1 MNQGGRDVARAP
13 GLRPEWAAFALGLA
27 VLAALLA
34 LKLSAADDFD
44 AHDQA
49 KQGLYVVD
57 AWTNGRWL
65 VPKELG
71 ESYPTKPPLMTW
83 LSLVVA
89 LVQGRVTELGARA
102 PSFLG
107 AALALAATLRF
118 ARRISPL
125 ACFAAAL

>member
-1 MNQGGRDVARAP
+1 MNPGGRDVARA
-13 GLRPEWAAFALGLA
+13 RETHPERAAFALGLV

-34 LKLSAADDFD
+34 LKLSAPDDFD

-57 AWTNGRWL
+57 AWTSGRWL
-65 VPKELG
+65 VPMELG
-71 ESYPTKPPLMTW
+71 TTYPTKPPLMTW
-83 LSLVVA
+83 LSLLVA

-118 ARRISPL
+118 AKHISPL
-125 ACFAAAL
+125 